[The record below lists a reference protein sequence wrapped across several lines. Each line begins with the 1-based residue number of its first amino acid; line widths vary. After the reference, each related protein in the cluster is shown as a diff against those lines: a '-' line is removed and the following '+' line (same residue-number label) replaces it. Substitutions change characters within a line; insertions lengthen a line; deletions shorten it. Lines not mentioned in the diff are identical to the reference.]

1 MLPNLYKNR
10 HGTYYLRVTIHGREI
25 KRSLRTKEPAR
36 AKLAAIAFAWATMTN
51 AQKPTAAQGLP
62 LDLDPA
68 ALRELEVILPSG
80 AKIADIRTDE
90 DARRAVLMMRALE
103 AGAPVGAAVDAMEA
117 PSPALTEARLEALI
131 SAQTARARPA
141 ASLGKT
147 KPFSEACA
155 MYLEEK
161 KLGGNSPKTID
172 DKRNAYAAFQGM
184 HGDLDMGAYT
194 DAMALGWK
202 QRLIAQGLSPV
213 RVNTKISQFK
223 DLFDWAQNNKLRLN
237 GNPFDRMR
245 VVGKKVRTQKTE
257 SYEPFTQAELDLIFE
272 PKGYAAYMN
281 KPDYK
286 WLPLLALYT
295 GARIEELASLEVG
308 HVKQAGDVWLLDIRK
323 GKNSNSIRKVPLHSV
338 VERSGFLAYVEATAN
353 AGRKDAEGRM
363 LLFPHL
369 KPGKNGYSKNC
380 GRRFAQWLDKV
391 GITDERKVFHSFRAT
406 FITRMSELNTHPA
419 MLMAL
424 VGHYEQAQ
432 VDLSAPHY
440 KNYQGAKL
448 ASALKETMERFDVR
462 VPSECQATP
471 RMFRG
476 AA

>member
-25 KRSLRTKEPAR
+25 KRSLRTKEPSR
-36 AKLAAIAFAWATMTN
+36 AKLAAIAFAWARVMDSE
-51 AQKPTAAQGLP
+51 KPSLPGLPQGLDLSNLRK
-62 LDLDPA
+62 LD
-68 ALRELEVILPSG
+68 VVLPGG
-80 AKIADIRTDE
+80 ARIADIKTED
-90 DARRAVLMMRALE
+90 DARLAVLMMRALE
-103 AGAPVGAAVDAMEA
+103 AGAPMAEA
-117 PSPALTEARLEALI
+117 LDTLSESWGRSSESRLEALI
-131 SAQTARARPA
+131 TGHAAQARPA

-147 KPFSEACA
+147 KPFSVACA

-161 KLGGNSPKTID
+161 KLGGNSAKTID
-172 DKRNAYAAFQGM
+172 DKRNAYAAFQAM

-223 DLFDWAQNNKLRLN
+223 DLFEWAQNNKLRLN

-245 VVGKKVRTQKTE
+245 VVGKKARTQKTE

-308 HVKQAGDVWLLDIRK
+308 QVQQAGDVWLLDIRK

-338 VERSGFLAYVEATAN
+338 IERSGFVDYVEATAK
-353 AGRKDAEGRM
+353 AGRKDTEGRA

-369 KPGKNGYSKNC
+369 RPGKNGYSKNC
-380 GRRFAQWLDKV
+380 GRRFAQWLDKI
-391 GITDERKVFHSFRAT
+391 GISNERKVFHSFRAT

-448 ASALKETMERFDVR
+448 ASALKDTLERFDVQ
-462 VPSECQATP
+462 VAIGC
-471 RMFRG
+471 G
-476 AA
+476 